1 MNRIDVIRLRK
12 GLSYGSI
19 AKETGLSSAYICF
32 LAKDKRTNPS
42 LDTMQ
47 KISNALG
54 EKVERVFKLNENSR
68 KKESELNKIE

>member
-1 MNRIDVIRLRK
+1 MNRIDAIRLRK
-12 GLSYGSI
+12 GLSYGFI

-47 KISNALG
+47 KISSALG
-54 EKVERVFKLNENSR
+54 EKVEKVFKLNE
-68 KKESELNKIE
+68 KELN